1 MEYTFTLSSNIKVN
15 ILQIYHYFNGY
26 INKILILIDIF
37 VNNKI
42 IKINNC
48 VVFTFKLLSI
58 LLLINMIYIY
68 LYSYGK

>member
-58 LLLINMIYIY
+58 LSLINMIYIY